1 MLDFYFAP
9 SGYRRKVFVNFIC
22 YFVKFALL
30 LQQQTG
36 QVATSD
42 GLPKP

>member
-9 SGYRRKVFVNFIC
+9 LGNLRKLFVNFIC
-22 YFVKFALL
+22 YFVKFALH

-36 QVATSD
+36 QVATSG
-42 GLPKP
+42 GLH

>member
-1 MLDFYFAP
+1 MLDFYFTP
-9 SGYRRKVFVNFIC
+9 PKGRRKLFVNFIC

-36 QVATSD
+36 QVATSG
-42 GLPKP
+42 GLPKL